1 MEHICCERH
10 DALLLVTLQRGK
22 ANALN
27 GAMVEEL
34 NSAFDQAAGDESIR
48 GVVLLS
54 GCRGFF
60 CGGFDVNE
68 VFDYDRETMTLFFAR
83 FIDLYET
90 VHLLPKPV
98 VAAIS
103 GHAVAAGAVL
113 ALSSD
118 LRIVERGEYSFALN
132 EINFGVVLPPGI
144 IRMVLTTIPPGTAR
158 ELLLSGAPLRPERAF
173 ELGIANEL
181 LEPAQARE
189 RALERCLDLAHK
201 PKGTFAGLKHTLR
214 ELAGHRVSP
223 GDRNLEAFMD
233 HWFSE
238 DSRLLR
244 RKLAADLKSRKPGT
258 SHPSN
263 R

>member
-1 MEHICCERH
+1 MEHIRCERH
-10 DALLLVTLQRGK
+10 DVLLLVTLQRGN

-27 GAMVEEL
+27 GAMLEEL
-34 NSAFDQAAGDESIR
+34 NSAFDQAASDESIR

-54 GCRGFF
+54 GCREFF
-60 CGGFDVNE
+60 CSGFDVGE

-83 FIDLYET
+83 FMDLYET
-90 VHLLPKPV
+90 AHLLPKPV
-98 VAAIS
+98 VAAVS

-118 LRIVERGEYSFALN
+118 LRIVERGEYRFALN

-144 IRMVLTTIPPGTAR
+144 IRMVLTTIPPGVAR
-158 ELLLSGAPLRPERAF
+158 ELLLSGAPLRPERTF

-181 LEPAQARE
+181 VEPGQARE
-189 RALERCLDLAHK
+189 RAVGRCLDLAHK
-201 PKGTFAGLKHTLR
+201 PKDAFAALKHSLR
-214 ELAGHRVSP
+214 ELAGHRISP
-223 GDRNLEAFMD
+223 GDRNLEALTD

-244 RKLAADLKSRKPGT
+244 AKLAADIKSRKSGT
-258 SHPSN
+258 SRQSS
-263 R
+263 